1 MPKALVVADEADER
15 LWTSAVRSL
24 RVDLVVAAGDLP
36 FAYLEFLAGML
47 DVPCVF
53 VPGNHDPDLSGFTRY
68 GGLSMKDGFP
78 TEWPGPAGGINADGR
93 IVDVAGLR
101 IAGLGGSIRYRD
113 GPNQWTQHQ
122 QARRARRLERRFRW
136 RKWRDGNG
144 IDILLTHSP
153 PRNLGDRE
161 DPPHQGF
168 TCLHRTIETLRP
180 QWLLHGHIHPHGE
193 PVPDRVAGHTRI
205 RNVVGYQVMEFPR

>member
-24 RVDLVVAAGDLP
+24 RVDLVLAAGDLP

-78 TEWPGPAGGINADGR
+78 TEWPGPAGGVNADGR

-113 GPNQWTQHQ
+113 GPNQWTQRQ

-136 RKWRDGNG
+136 RKRRDGNG
-144 IDILLTHSP
+144 IDVLLTHSP
-153 PRNLGDRE
+153 PRHLGDRE

-168 TCLHRTIETLRP
+168 TCLHRTIDTLRP
-180 QWLLHGHIHPHGE
+180 QWLLHGHIHPNGE
-193 PVPDRVAGHTRI
+193 PVPDRVAGRTRI

>member
-15 LWTSAVRSL
+15 LWTSAVGSL

-53 VPGNHDPDLSGFTRY
+53 VPGNHDPDLSGYTRY

-113 GPNQWTQHQ
+113 GPNQWTQRQ

-153 PRNLGDRE
+153 PRHLGDRE

-168 TCLHRTIETLRP
+168 TCLHRTIDTLRP

-193 PVPDRVAGHTRI
+193 PVPDRMAGHTRI